1 MATRAAT
8 NATPEITNSPI
19 VKSAHRGKWRF
30 LAFFLILVYIILLF
44 LRETFQ
50 SWETGHFEGI
60 DEVYVINR
68 PSLQSSERFSI
79 ARVPLYSSRI
89 LKSTNPLIL
98 FDRGPCFWVAQGA
111 PVHDRTGGEYIWC
124 KSILARLVRF
134 GNEVFVTNSS
144 KIAMDMSM
152 IAHKNGHH
160 AITISHWGWE
170 EIGAGNFSNS
180 CLPVPAIGK
189 DCLIKMNFWGTDKP
203 VEVWPGSLRRYLTVY
218 PGANPDDNHNT
229 PGTKESLGNRTLK
242 TTRKLSRVTGNTAS
256 GFGDLFDHCGHENFK
271 AADAMRDIHLNGDSA
286 LDLMIMDYILS
297 GSHALGHKVR
307 GAHPYQE
314 KESFS
319 RNYTSHFRASQY
331 FIVFGK
337 FGPVVQVGQ
346 ISRTVRNSL
355 LWNHLRNTGMKA
367 IMLHCN
373 ETVFEAL
380 GVPTDYFLCLE
391 KTSIFKKKPYYN
403 LLINRAQFVLGLGV
417 PLLSTTPF
425 DALACNT
432 SVILPDGQH
441 NFLENHSDAVSQF
454 YHADSAE
461 SLITAVNKAL
471 DSNRVFHTSGQ
482 IGYYISPP
490 SYLLPFLSLRYS
502 M

>member
-1 MATRAAT
+1 MPTGAAN
-8 NATPEITNSPI
+8 NATPEITYSPI
-19 VKSAHRGKWRF
+19 VKSPHRGKWRF
-30 LAFFLILVYIILLF
+30 LAFFLILVSIILLF

-60 DEVYVINR
+60 DELYIINR

-79 ARVPLYSSRI
+79 ARVPSDSSRI
-89 LKSTNPLIL
+89 LESTNPLIL

-124 KSILARLVRF
+124 KSILARLVRL
-134 GNEVFVTNSS
+134 GKEVFVTNSS

-160 AITISHWGWE
+160 AITISHWGWQ
-170 EIGAGNFSNS
+170 EIVAMKFFGNS
-180 CLPVPAIGK
+180 LPVPAIGR
-189 DCLIKMNFWGTDKP
+189 DCLIKMNAWGTDKP
-203 VEVWPGSLRRYLTVY
+203 VEVWPGSLRRYLTIY
-218 PGANPDDNHNT
+218 PGAKDV
-229 PGTKESLGNRTLK
+229 R
-242 TTRKLSRVTGNTAS
+242 
-256 GFGDLFDHCGHENFK
+256 DLFDHCGHENFK

-286 LDLMIMDYILS
+286 LDLMIMDYIIS
-297 GSHALGHKVR
+297 DSHAVGYKVR

-314 KESFS
+314 KESLS

-337 FGPVVQVGQ
+337 FGPVAKVEK
-346 ISRTVRNSL
+346 ISHTVRNSL

-380 GVPTDYFLCLE
+380 GVPADYFLCLE

-403 LLINRAQFVLGLGV
+403 LLINKAQFVLGLGV
-417 PLLSTTPF
+417 PISSTTPF
-425 DALACNT
+425 DSLACNT

-441 NFLENHSDAVSQF
+441 TFLENHSDAVSQF
-454 YHADSAE
+454 YHADSAK

-482 IGYYISPP
+482 IGYYIPPP

-502 M
+502 IRLP